1 MIWRQGAGNVSAVQA
16 GLEHQRLPQSQSS
29 VMYRHRGRIRLPPVM
44 EIALASPFSCNTGVL
59 LFFSRAPD
67 SSPTMVGDESGVFQP
82 IRGQMRICRCL
93 IYVLLIP
100 TLLFGVDSYSQNNK
114 FANVLSVSAQAKE
127 LAQGYLAWLH
137 QHPELRAGSGSNL
150 AQSGKA
156 GDPYKI
162 LWPTLDI
169 YSRAGLSFFHGN
181 DSDTNIKIIQHLPHQ
196 VPLPDP
202 MTARRR
208 PTLEEALAMFPEIP
222 SRAGNPPAQ
231 IKYTVFVI
239 NYADRPS
246 CAAQDQAI
254 RALKKRVAGSQIRII
269 EVRL

>member
-1 MIWRQGAGNVSAVQA
+1 
-16 GLEHQRLPQSQSS
+16 
-29 VMYRHRGRIRLPPVM
+29 
-44 EIALASPFSCNTGVL
+44 
-59 LFFSRAPD
+59 
-67 SSPTMVGDESGVFQP
+67 
-82 IRGQMRICRCL
+82 MRICRCL
-93 IYVLLIP
+93 IYLLLIP
-100 TLLFGVDSYSQNNK
+100 ALLFGVDSYSQNNQI
-114 FANVLSVSAQAKE
+114 ANVLSVSAQAKE

-169 YSRAGLSFFHGN
+169 YSRAGLSLFHGN

-202 MTARRR
+202 LIARRR

-222 SRAGNPPAQ
+222 SRAGIPPAH

-254 RALKKRVAGSQIRII
+254 RVLKKRVAGSQIRII